1 MDNIIYCKDDLLK
14 IKMEI
19 DNSIAINNYEIAF
32 NLFISRVGHLNNLQ
46 RDDFFKY
53 YKKILFD
60 IAKSENNK

>member
-53 YKKILFD
+53 YKKLLFD

>member
-19 DNSIAINNYEIAF
+19 DNSISINNYEIAF

-53 YKKILFD
+53 YKKLLFD